1 MSSKWLTD
9 CYVTRAEELVCR
21 NRLSVMQVS
30 SLQKPGTRL
39 FLLLKS
45 IVMLADSGTESEK
58 KKVFMPVE
66 VSHSPDLL
74 NAFPPEAEGLLG
86 HFWSLG
92 SIKN

>member
-9 CYVTRAEELVCR
+9 GCATRAEELVCG
-21 NRLSVMQVS
+21 NRLSAMQVS

-39 FLLLKS
+39 LKS
-45 IVMLADSGTESEK
+45 TVMLEDSGTQSGEK
-58 KKVFMPVE
+58 KEVFMPVE